1 MALRPSNAPQ
11 HVPLPSPPESS
22 LPALADPASDSLRAA
37 SPTITRFLATVVT
50 DPSFESTAASAL
62 VTELVDFAAHCRL
75 DYAARLVAE
84 STSASVCPPSVG
96 GECALSTDVLEDRQ
110 EEF

>member
-1 MALRPSNAPQ
+1 MAVRPSIAPQ
-11 HVPLPSPPESS
+11 RVPLPSPPTSS

-37 SPTITRFLATVVT
+37 SPTVTRLLAAVVT

-75 DYAARLVAE
+75 DFATSLVAE
-84 STSASVCPPSVG
+84 SASVCPPSV
-96 GECALSTDVLEDRQ
+96 R
-110 EEF
+110 